1 MNRAVTPVLLLTG
14 YLGSG
19 KTTLL
24 NRILSNK
31 KGIKFAV
38 IVNDIGEVNIDANLI
53 AQGGIVGEGDDS
65 LVPLQNGCICCTL
78 KMDLVQQ
85 LSDLVQEQRFD
96 YIVIEASGIC
106 EPAPIAQTITVYP
119 QMYPNLATKGIAR
132 LDSVV
137 TVVDAL
143 RLRDEFAGGNDLCQK
158 QHAEDDLASLV
169 IQQVE
174 FCNTILL
181 NKASEVTPHEL
192 DHIKAILRELQPKA
206 EIITC
211 DYCDVDLN
219 KLVHANAF
227 DFNKVATSAR
237 WIEAVEGDDEEEEQ
251 HEHEHEHEHEH
262 DVNPHVWVSISKN
275 IEEVSNIAKELS
287 AFDPNHAS
295 EYEANADA
303 YIAKLENLRTEMH
316 AALDNVNNKDIITF
330 HEAFPY
336 FAEEFNLNI
345 AGVIEVEPDSE
356 PSAKEVENIIS
367 IINEKNIKA
376 LFTEPQYS
384 SKIADTIA
392 KETGASIYTLDPI
405 VTGDANEDAYDD
417 YIVKMQENLNTLKE
431 ALK

>member
-1 MNRAVTPVLLLTG
+1 MKTKLTKILTIVFAASMLLTG
-14 YLGSG
+14 CNNSAESNNSIESNNKLTIVTSFYPMYISTLNIVKDIPDVEVINMTAPQTGCLHDYSLSTKDL
-19 KTTLL
+19 KT
-24 NRILSNK
+24 LSSAD
-31 KGIKFAV
+31 IFV
-38 IVNDIGEVNIDANLI
+38 INGAGMESFLDDVID
-53 AQGGIVGEGDDS
+53 EY
-65 LVPLQNGCICCTL
+65 
-78 KMDLVQQ
+78 
-85 LSDLVQEQRFD
+85 SDLK
-96 YIVIEASGIC
+96 IIEASNGISL
-106 EPAPIAQTITVYP
+106 I
-119 QMYPNLATKGIAR
+119 
-132 LDSVV
+132 
-137 TVVDAL
+137 
-143 RLRDEFAGGNDLCQK
+143 
-158 QHAEDDLASLV
+158 EDTD
-169 IQQVE
+169 
-174 FCNTILL
+174 
-181 NKASEVTPHEL
+181 
-192 DHIKAILRELQPKA
+192 
-206 EIITC
+206 
-211 DYCDVDLN
+211 
-219 KLVHANAF
+219 
-227 DFNKVATSAR
+227 
-237 WIEAVEGDDEEEEQ
+237 
-251 HEHEHEHEHEH
+251 H

-303 YIAKLENLRTEMH
+303 YISKLENLRTEMH

>member
-1 MNRAVTPVLLLTG
+1 MKTKLTKILTIVFAASMLLTG
-14 YLGSG
+14 CNNSIESNNKLTIVTSFYPMYISTLNIVKDIPDVEVINMTAPQTGCLHDYSLSTKDL
-19 KTTLL
+19 KT
-24 NRILSNK
+24 LS
-31 KGIKFAV
+31 IADIFV
-38 IVNDIGEVNIDANLI
+38 INGAGMESFLDDVID
-53 AQGGIVGEGDDS
+53 EY
-65 LVPLQNGCICCTL
+65 
-78 KMDLVQQ
+78 
-85 LSDLVQEQRFD
+85 SDLK
-96 YIVIEASGIC
+96 IIEASNGISL
-106 EPAPIAQTITVYP
+106 I
-119 QMYPNLATKGIAR
+119 
-132 LDSVV
+132 
-137 TVVDAL
+137 
-143 RLRDEFAGGNDLCQK
+143 
-158 QHAEDDLASLV
+158 EDTD
-169 IQQVE
+169 
-174 FCNTILL
+174 
-181 NKASEVTPHEL
+181 
-192 DHIKAILRELQPKA
+192 
-206 EIITC
+206 
-211 DYCDVDLN
+211 
-219 KLVHANAF
+219 
-227 DFNKVATSAR
+227 
-237 WIEAVEGDDEEEEQ
+237 
-251 HEHEHEHEHEH
+251 H

-405 VTGDANEDAYDD
+405 VTGDANENAYDD

>member
-1 MNRAVTPVLLLTG
+1 MKIKLTKILTIVFAASMLLTG
-14 YLGSG
+14 CNNSAESNNSIESNNKLTIVTSFYPMYISTLNIVKDIPDVEVINMTAPQTGCLHDYSLSTKDL
-19 KTTLL
+19 KT
-24 NRILSNK
+24 LSSAD
-31 KGIKFAV
+31 IFV
-38 IVNDIGEVNIDANLI
+38 INGAGMESFLDDVID
-53 AQGGIVGEGDDS
+53 EY
-65 LVPLQNGCICCTL
+65 
-78 KMDLVQQ
+78 
-85 LSDLVQEQRFD
+85 SDLK
-96 YIVIEASGIC
+96 IIEASNGISL
-106 EPAPIAQTITVYP
+106 I
-119 QMYPNLATKGIAR
+119 
-132 LDSVV
+132 
-137 TVVDAL
+137 
-143 RLRDEFAGGNDLCQK
+143 
-158 QHAEDDLASLV
+158 ED
-169 IQQVE
+169 
-174 FCNTILL
+174 T
-181 NKASEVTPHEL
+181 
-192 DHIKAILRELQPKA
+192 DH
-206 EIITC
+206 
-211 DYCDVDLN
+211 D
-219 KLVHANAF
+219 
-227 DFNKVATSAR
+227 
-237 WIEAVEGDDEEEEQ
+237 
-251 HEHEHEHEHEH
+251 EHEH

-417 YIVKMQENLNTLKE
+417 YIIKMQENLNTLKE

>member
-1 MNRAVTPVLLLTG
+1 MKTKLTKILTIVFAASMLLTG
-14 YLGSG
+14 CNNSAESNNSIESNNKLTIVTSFYPMYISTLNIVKDIPDVEVINMTAPQTGCLHDYSLSTKDL
-19 KTTLL
+19 KT
-24 NRILSNK
+24 LSSAD
-31 KGIKFAV
+31 IFV
-38 IVNDIGEVNIDANLI
+38 INGAGMESFLDDVID
-53 AQGGIVGEGDDS
+53 EY
-65 LVPLQNGCICCTL
+65 
-78 KMDLVQQ
+78 
-85 LSDLVQEQRFD
+85 SDLK
-96 YIVIEASGIC
+96 IIEASNGISL
-106 EPAPIAQTITVYP
+106 I
-119 QMYPNLATKGIAR
+119 
-132 LDSVV
+132 
-137 TVVDAL
+137 
-143 RLRDEFAGGNDLCQK
+143 
-158 QHAEDDLASLV
+158 ED
-169 IQQVE
+169 
-174 FCNTILL
+174 T
-181 NKASEVTPHEL
+181 
-192 DHIKAILRELQPKA
+192 DH
-206 EIITC
+206 
-211 DYCDVDLN
+211 D
-219 KLVHANAF
+219 
-227 DFNKVATSAR
+227 
-237 WIEAVEGDDEEEEQ
+237 
-251 HEHEHEHEHEH
+251 EHEHY
-262 DVNPHVWVSISKN
+262 VNPHVWVSISKN

>member
-1 MNRAVTPVLLLTG
+1 MKTKLTKILTIVFAASMLLTG
-14 YLGSG
+14 CNNSAESNNSIESNNKLTIVTSFYPMYISTLNIVKDIPDVEVINMTAPQTGCLHDYSLSTKDL
-19 KTTLL
+19 KT
-24 NRILSNK
+24 LSSAD
-31 KGIKFAV
+31 IFV
-38 IVNDIGEVNIDANLI
+38 INGAGMESFLDDVID
-53 AQGGIVGEGDDS
+53 EY
-65 LVPLQNGCICCTL
+65 
-78 KMDLVQQ
+78 
-85 LSDLVQEQRFD
+85 SDLK
-96 YIVIEASGIC
+96 IIEASNGISL
-106 EPAPIAQTITVYP
+106 I
-119 QMYPNLATKGIAR
+119 
-132 LDSVV
+132 
-137 TVVDAL
+137 
-143 RLRDEFAGGNDLCQK
+143 
-158 QHAEDDLASLV
+158 EDTD
-169 IQQVE
+169 
-174 FCNTILL
+174 
-181 NKASEVTPHEL
+181 
-192 DHIKAILRELQPKA
+192 
-206 EIITC
+206 
-211 DYCDVDLN
+211 
-219 KLVHANAF
+219 
-227 DFNKVATSAR
+227 
-237 WIEAVEGDDEEEEQ
+237 
-251 HEHEHEHEHEH
+251 H

-303 YIAKLENLRTEMH
+303 YISKLENLRTEMH

-431 ALK
+431 ALKW

>member
-1 MNRAVTPVLLLTG
+1 MKTKLTKILTIVFATSMLLTG
-14 YLGSG
+14 CNNSAESNNSIESNNKLTIVTSFYPMYISTLNIVKDIPDVEVINMTAPQTGCLHDYSLSTKDL
-19 KTTLL
+19 KT
-24 NRILSNK
+24 LSSAD
-31 KGIKFAV
+31 IFV
-38 IVNDIGEVNIDANLI
+38 INGAGMESFLDDVID
-53 AQGGIVGEGDDS
+53 EY
-65 LVPLQNGCICCTL
+65 
-78 KMDLVQQ
+78 
-85 LSDLVQEQRFD
+85 SDLK
-96 YIVIEASGIC
+96 IIEASNGISL
-106 EPAPIAQTITVYP
+106 I
-119 QMYPNLATKGIAR
+119 
-132 LDSVV
+132 
-137 TVVDAL
+137 
-143 RLRDEFAGGNDLCQK
+143 
-158 QHAEDDLASLV
+158 ED
-169 IQQVE
+169 
-174 FCNTILL
+174 T
-181 NKASEVTPHEL
+181 
-192 DHIKAILRELQPKA
+192 DH
-206 EIITC
+206 
-211 DYCDVDLN
+211 D
-219 KLVHANAF
+219 
-227 DFNKVATSAR
+227 
-237 WIEAVEGDDEEEEQ
+237 
-251 HEHEHEHEHEH
+251 EHEH

>member
-1 MNRAVTPVLLLTG
+1 MKTKLTKILTIIFAASMLLTG
-14 YLGSG
+14 CNNSAESNNSIESNNKLTIVTSFYPMYISTLNIVKDIPDVEVINMTAPQTGCLHDYSLSTKDL
-19 KTTLL
+19 KT
-24 NRILSNK
+24 LSSAD
-31 KGIKFAV
+31 IFV
-38 IVNDIGEVNIDANLI
+38 INGAGMESFLDDVID
-53 AQGGIVGEGDDS
+53 EY
-65 LVPLQNGCICCTL
+65 
-78 KMDLVQQ
+78 
-85 LSDLVQEQRFD
+85 SDLK
-96 YIVIEASGIC
+96 IIEASNGISL
-106 EPAPIAQTITVYP
+106 I
-119 QMYPNLATKGIAR
+119 
-132 LDSVV
+132 
-137 TVVDAL
+137 
-143 RLRDEFAGGNDLCQK
+143 
-158 QHAEDDLASLV
+158 ED
-169 IQQVE
+169 
-174 FCNTILL
+174 T
-181 NKASEVTPHEL
+181 
-192 DHIKAILRELQPKA
+192 DH
-206 EIITC
+206 
-211 DYCDVDLN
+211 D
-219 KLVHANAF
+219 
-227 DFNKVATSAR
+227 
-237 WIEAVEGDDEEEEQ
+237 
-251 HEHEHEHEHEH
+251 EH

>member
-1 MNRAVTPVLLLTG
+1 MKTKLTKILTIVFAASMLLTG
-14 YLGSG
+14 CNNSAESNNSIESNNKLTIVTSFYPMYISTLNIVKDIPDVEVINMTAPQTGCLHDYSLSTKDL
-19 KTTLL
+19 KT
-24 NRILSNK
+24 LSSAD
-31 KGIKFAV
+31 IFV
-38 IVNDIGEVNIDANLI
+38 INGAGMESFLDDVID
-53 AQGGIVGEGDDS
+53 EY
-65 LVPLQNGCICCTL
+65 
-78 KMDLVQQ
+78 
-85 LSDLVQEQRFD
+85 SDLK
-96 YIVIEASGIC
+96 IIEASNGISL
-106 EPAPIAQTITVYP
+106 I
-119 QMYPNLATKGIAR
+119 
-132 LDSVV
+132 
-137 TVVDAL
+137 
-143 RLRDEFAGGNDLCQK
+143 
-158 QHAEDDLASLV
+158 EDTNHD
-169 IQQVE
+169 
-174 FCNTILL
+174 
-181 NKASEVTPHEL
+181 
-192 DHIKAILRELQPKA
+192 
-206 EIITC
+206 
-211 DYCDVDLN
+211 
-219 KLVHANAF
+219 
-227 DFNKVATSAR
+227 
-237 WIEAVEGDDEEEEQ
+237 
-251 HEHEHEHEHEH
+251 EHEH

-431 ALK
+431 ALKW

>member
-1 MNRAVTPVLLLTG
+1 MKTKLTKILTIVFATSMLLTG
-14 YLGSG
+14 CNNSAE
-19 KTTLL
+19 
-24 NRILSNK
+24 SNK
-31 KGIKFAV
+31 SIESNNKLTIVTSFYPMYISTLNIVKDIPDVEV
-38 IVNDIGEVNIDANLI
+38 INMTAPQTGCLHDYSLSTKDLKTLNSADIFVINGAGMESFLDDVI
-53 AQGGIVGEGDDS
+53 AEY
-65 LVPLQNGCICCTL
+65 
-78 KMDLVQQ
+78 
-85 LSDLVQEQRFD
+85 SDLK
-96 YIVIEASGIC
+96 IIEASNGISL
-106 EPAPIAQTITVYP
+106 I
-119 QMYPNLATKGIAR
+119 
-132 LDSVV
+132 
-137 TVVDAL
+137 
-143 RLRDEFAGGNDLCQK
+143 
-158 QHAEDDLASLV
+158 EDTD
-169 IQQVE
+169 
-174 FCNTILL
+174 
-181 NKASEVTPHEL
+181 
-192 DHIKAILRELQPKA
+192 
-206 EIITC
+206 
-211 DYCDVDLN
+211 
-219 KLVHANAF
+219 
-227 DFNKVATSAR
+227 
-237 WIEAVEGDDEEEEQ
+237 
-251 HEHEHEHEHEH
+251 H

-392 KETGASIYTLDPI
+392 KETGASVYTLDPI

-417 YIVKMQENLNTLKE
+417 YIIKMQENLNTLKE

>member
-1 MNRAVTPVLLLTG
+1 MKTKLTKILTIVFAASMLLTG
-14 YLGSG
+14 CNNSAESNNSIESNNKLTIVTSFYPMYISTLNIVKDIPDVEVINMTAPQTGCLHDYSLSTKDL
-19 KTTLL
+19 KT
-24 NRILSNK
+24 LSSAD
-31 KGIKFAV
+31 IFV
-38 IVNDIGEVNIDANLI
+38 INGAGMESFLDDVID
-53 AQGGIVGEGDDS
+53 EY
-65 LVPLQNGCICCTL
+65 
-78 KMDLVQQ
+78 
-85 LSDLVQEQRFD
+85 SDLK
-96 YIVIEASGIC
+96 IIEASNGISL
-106 EPAPIAQTITVYP
+106 I
-119 QMYPNLATKGIAR
+119 
-132 LDSVV
+132 
-137 TVVDAL
+137 
-143 RLRDEFAGGNDLCQK
+143 
-158 QHAEDDLASLV
+158 ED
-169 IQQVE
+169 
-174 FCNTILL
+174 T
-181 NKASEVTPHEL
+181 
-192 DHIKAILRELQPKA
+192 DH
-206 EIITC
+206 
-211 DYCDVDLN
+211 D
-219 KLVHANAF
+219 
-227 DFNKVATSAR
+227 
-237 WIEAVEGDDEEEEQ
+237 
-251 HEHEHEHEHEH
+251 EHEH

>member
-1 MNRAVTPVLLLTG
+1 MKTKLTKILTIVFAASMLLTG
-14 YLGSG
+14 CNNSAESNNSIESNNKLTIVTSFYPMYISTLNIVKDIPDVEVINMTAPQTGCLHDYSLSTKDL
-19 KTTLL
+19 KT
-24 NRILSNK
+24 LSSAD
-31 KGIKFAV
+31 IFV
-38 IVNDIGEVNIDANLI
+38 INGAGMESFLDDVID
-53 AQGGIVGEGDDS
+53 EY
-65 LVPLQNGCICCTL
+65 
-78 KMDLVQQ
+78 
-85 LSDLVQEQRFD
+85 SDLK
-96 YIVIEASGIC
+96 IIEASNGISL
-106 EPAPIAQTITVYP
+106 I
-119 QMYPNLATKGIAR
+119 
-132 LDSVV
+132 
-137 TVVDAL
+137 
-143 RLRDEFAGGNDLCQK
+143 
-158 QHAEDDLASLV
+158 ED
-169 IQQVE
+169 
-174 FCNTILL
+174 T
-181 NKASEVTPHEL
+181 
-192 DHIKAILRELQPKA
+192 DH
-206 EIITC
+206 
-211 DYCDVDLN
+211 D
-219 KLVHANAF
+219 
-227 DFNKVATSAR
+227 
-237 WIEAVEGDDEEEEQ
+237 
-251 HEHEHEHEHEH
+251 EHEH

-287 AFDPNHAS
+287 AFDPNHANES
-295 EYEANADA
+295 EANADA